1 MELLRQSLPGLR
13 FSPDFD
19 VKVHIDGPIFGLAP
33 VLDAARC
40 GLWRSGSRSLPVLF
54 LLPVSPS
61 LSERESRL
69 ELSLVFQYIGYGLFG
84 LFVAFL
90 LKLVLPV
97 ALLQPAWQ
105 LTLANALRTT
115 ALFPLLGAVLLLLAK
130 LLRSQSTRLANQVQ
144 WMRRLAFFAAI
155 GFLLLIP
162 LQTHAGLK
170 LLGDG
175 NSVELSAMRQVKQ
188 VAEEIRLAKSEAAMK
203 RAISQLPG
211 APAQIQGAFTKPLDQ
226 VRAVVL
232 DQLQPQIQ
240 RADYRLAE
248 LRKLRLQG
256 GLLGWITDGLAA
268 LALAVCFASIGQL
281 KRGGSSLLL
290 HVLRLPDVLRFR
302 QGLGRRSGQSVNS
315 AWLASLQ
322 ADGDDAGTPGAGQP
336 PPVKRP

>member
-1 MELLRQSLPGLR
+1 MRAS
-13 FSPDFD
+13 FSDTE
-19 VKVHIDGPIFGLAP
+19 A
-33 VLDAARC
+33 
-40 GLWRSGSRSLPVLF
+40 
-54 LLPVSPS
+54 
-61 LSERESRL
+61 RL
-69 ELSLVFQYIGYGLFG
+69 ELSLVLQYIGYGLFG

-97 ALLQPAWQ
+97 ELLQPAWQ
-105 LTLANALRTT
+105 LKFANALRTT
-115 ALFPLLGAVLLLLAK
+115 ALFPLLGAVLLLLAQ
-130 LLRSQSTRLANQVQ
+130 LFRSQSTRMADQLQ
-144 WMRRLAFFAAI
+144 WMRRLAFLAAI

-175 NSVELSAMRQVKQ
+175 NSVELRAMRQVKQ

-211 APAQIQGAFTKPLDQ
+211 APAQIQGAFTKPLNQ

-240 RADYRLAE
+240 RADYRLSE

-268 LALAVCFASIGQL
+268 LALAVCFAAIGQL
-281 KRGGSSLLL
+281 KSGGSSLLL
-290 HVLRLPDVLRFR
+290 HILHLPDFLRFR
-302 QGLGRRSGQSVNS
+302 QGLGLRSRQPVDA
-315 AWLASLQ
+315 AWLSSLH
-322 ADGDDAGTPGAGQP
+322 DDEEDPGAP
-336 PPVKRP
+336 APPVKRP

>member
-1 MELLRQSLPGLR
+1 MRAS
-13 FSPDFD
+13 FSDTE
-19 VKVHIDGPIFGLAP
+19 
-33 VLDAARC
+33 AR
-40 GLWRSGSRSLPVLF
+40 R
-54 LLPVSPS
+54 
-61 LSERESRL
+61 

-90 LKLVLPV
+90 LKLLLPV

-105 LTLANALRTT
+105 LKLASALRTT
-115 ALFPLLGAVLLLLAK
+115 ALFPLLGAVLLLLAQ
-130 LLRSQSTRLANQVQ
+130 LLRSQSTRLADQVQ

-175 NSVELSAMRQVKQ
+175 NSEELRAMRQVKQ
-188 VAEEIRLAKSEAAMK
+188 VAEEIRLAKSEAALK

-211 APAQIQGAFTKPLDQ
+211 APAQIQGTFTKPLDQ

-256 GLLGWITDGLAA
+256 ALLGWITDDLAA
-268 LALAVCFASIGQL
+268 LALAFCFAAIGQL

-290 HVLRLPDVLRFR
+290 HVLHLPDLLRFR
-302 QGLGRRSGQSVNS
+302 RGLGRRSRQPVDA
-315 AWLASLQ
+315 AWLSSLH
-322 ADGDDAGTPGAGQP
+322 ADQEDPGTPVPGQP
-336 PPVKRP
+336 PPVNRP